1 MNLFEIIGWT
11 GSALFIISY
20 FLLSID
26 RLNARS
32 MVYQLMNVTGGLCL
46 VICAFDTKDRPN
58 LFTNLIWM
66 FIGVYAI
73 VKILKKKRASNQD

>member
-1 MNLFEIIGWT
+1 MNIFEIIGWT

-20 FLLSID
+20 FLLSTN
-26 RLNARS
+26 RLNAQS
-32 MVYQLMNVTGGLCL
+32 ILYQLMNVAGGLCL

-66 FIGVYAI
+66 FIGIYATI
-73 VKILKKKRASNQD
+73 KIIKRKKG

>member
-1 MNLFEIIGWT
+1 MSIFEIIGWT

-20 FLLSID
+20 FLLSIN
-26 RLNARS
+26 RLHARS
-32 MVYQLMNVTGGLCL
+32 ILYQLMNVAGGLCL
-46 VICAFDTKDRPN
+46 VICAYDTQDRPN

-73 VKILKKKRASNQD
+73 VKIQKRKSGTNRD